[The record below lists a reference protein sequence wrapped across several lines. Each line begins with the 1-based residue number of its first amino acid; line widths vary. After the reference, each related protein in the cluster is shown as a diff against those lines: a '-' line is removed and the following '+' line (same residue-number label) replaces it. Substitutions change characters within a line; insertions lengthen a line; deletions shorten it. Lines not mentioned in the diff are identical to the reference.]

1 MRNGVR
7 PSIPIVVHAGAD
19 IKSYLAQGMAAIEAT
34 EFPCPVCDDSL
45 NGNGWGKRVAKRHS
59 VGYEPP
65 ERIPVRRLHCP
76 SCHAAGRHPRNFTV
90 LPSFL
95 APRKHFLQAVRER
108 VFRLHWE
115 TGVSL
120 AVLEE
125 RLWVDLPL
133 LRWWMA
139 RTAGALAAAVPALAA
154 ELGRLGGELPRE
166 TPAVA
171 AATPWATWCYLALAL
186 RAHLGAVAA
195 VSWAASA
202 TVLEW
207 LTVYACTR
215 RNPWWAP

>member
-1 MRNGVR
+1 
-7 PSIPIVVHAGAD
+7 VVHAGAD
-19 IKSYLAQGMAAIEAT
+19 IKSYLAQGVAAVEAMKV
-34 EFPCPVCDDSL
+34 PCPCCDGSL

-59 VGYEPP
+59 VGYEPAA
-65 ERIPVRRLHCP
+65 RIPVRRLLCP
-76 SCHAAGRHPRNFTV
+76 SCRSAGRRPWNFTV

-95 APRKHFLQAVRER
+95 APRKHFLQGVREQA
-108 VFRLHWE
+108 FRLHWE
-115 TGVSL
+115 AGVPL

-139 RTAGALAAAVPALAA
+139 RTAEVLPMAVPALAA
-154 ELGRLGGELPRE
+154 ELGRLAGELPRE
-166 TPAVA
+166 AR

-202 TVLEW
+202 SVLEW
-207 LTVYACTR
+207 LTVYACAR
-215 RNPWWAP
+215 RQSWWAP